1 VKKRALLLSQY
12 YYPFNAPGPHRCAKL
27 AKYLPRFGW
36 EPVVLCAE
44 ATPENSVGWYDP
56 RLEGQDPCETIRV
69 SYPHYPIRTVR
80 GLIEYF
86 IMNRYAC
93 HISPW
98 VLYRRMMKRGRELL
112 KQQHFDILWAT
123 SPSIMGLHV
132 AGRLAKEFGL
142 PFVADLRDL
151 AHEAYANPDF
161 TCRWQMRLE
170 MKVCKAADAL
180 IIVTKPLGDWLV
192 EHYDVPVHVIPNGFD
207 PDDFPPIDDR
217 KTEHFDIVYAG
228 TVYYDRN
235 PSPLLDAL
243 DLILEEG
250 HDISKLRLK
259 FYGAYG
265 PAATPFIDGR
275 RCRDVT
281 FVEDRIS
288 LQDMIQVM
296 QRASVLLLLS
306 HTQPGILPYK
316 MFEYLAAGRT
326 VLSIP
331 GDNSSTDDLLRET
344 AAGVSSADPAEIA
357 ELLKRWYAQWQVEG
371 ELPFR
376 GKPEKIAQYTRIRQ
390 AQRTA
395 EVLDS
400 LCISK

>member
-1 VKKRALLLSQY
+1 MKKRSLLLSQY
-12 YYPFNAPGPHRCAKL
+12 YYPCNAPGSHRCAKL

-36 EPVVLCAE
+36 KPVVLCAE
-44 ATPENSVGWYDP
+44 AVPENSLGLYDT

-69 SYPHYPIRTVR
+69 SYPHYPIRTVQ

-86 IMNRYAC
+86 ILDRYARQ
-93 HISPW
+93 ISPW
-98 VLYRRMMKRGRELL
+98 ALYRRMMERGREVL
-112 KQQHFDILWAT
+112 KQQRFDVLWAT
-123 SPSIMGLHV
+123 SPSIMTLNV

-151 AHEAYANPDF
+151 VHETHTKPDI
-161 TCRWQMRLE
+161 TCRWQTRLE

-180 IIVTKPLGDWLV
+180 IIVTEPLGQWLA
-192 EHYDVPVHVIPNGFD
+192 ERHDVPVHVIPNGFD
-207 PDDFPPIDDR
+207 PDDFPPVDDR
-217 KTEHFDIVYAG
+217 KTKHFDIVYAG
-228 TVYYDRN
+228 SVYSGRN
-235 PSPLLDAL
+235 PTPLLDAL
-243 DLILEEG
+243 DIILEEG
-250 HDISKLRLK
+250 HDISKLRLQ
-259 FYGAYG
+259 FYGVDDFTLA
-265 PAATPFIDGR
+265 PFIDGR

-281 FVEDRIS
+281 FVEDRIP
-288 LQDMIQVM
+288 LHDMIRVM

-306 HTQPGILPYK
+306 HVQPGILPYK
-316 MFEYLAAGRT
+316 IFEYLAAGRT

-331 GDNSSTDDLLRET
+331 GDNSSTDNLLRET

-357 ELLKRWYAQWQVEG
+357 VLLKRWYAQWQAEG

-376 GKPEKIAQYTRIRQ
+376 GKPDKIAQYTRIKQ